1 MNIKI
6 WGFGLAITSLLSLGL
21 VGCATV
27 NDRTKVAK
35 DRDTAV
41 TATTTQTDRSGNK
54 SRKFSNNDK
63 LNKNRVVYSGDAP
76 ISPEQSPE
84 SVINAV
90 YQGVQTIHSDRG
102 TPELK
107 WGMTQGAEG
116 GCGAINGSH
125 YCKLD
130 HTIYITDR
138 DIQMAYQHGDAALA
152 YIIGHEYAH
161 AMQTAFGFQP
171 DVTPISELQADCL
184 SGLYLGTIPD
194 VTFDRQ
200 DIDEIRTIAYR
211 LGDYGLAHPN
221 HHGTPAQRLKAVEV
235 GIQGAIDG
243 RDFSVCQVE

>member
-6 WGFGLAITSLLSLGL
+6 IGFGLAIASCLSLGL
-21 VGCATV
+21 VGCSTP
-27 NDRTKVAK
+27 NERDKTAK
-35 DRDTAV
+35 SQDPAIAV
-41 TATTTQTDRSGNK
+41 TNKPAQKRDRVQNTGK
-54 SRKFSNNDK
+54 GDK
-63 LNKNRVVYSGDAP
+63 LTKNKVVYSGDAP
-76 ISPEQSPE
+76 ISPNQSAE
-84 SVINAV
+84 VVVNTV
-90 YQGVQTIHSDRG
+90 YQGVQKIHNDRG
-102 TPELK
+102 TPQLK
-107 WGMTQGAEG
+107 WGMESGAVG

-184 SGLYLGTIPD
+184 SGLYLGTMPD
-194 VTFDRQ
+194 VEFDRQ

-211 LGDYGLAHPN
+211 LGDYGLAHPD
-221 HHGTPAQRLKAVEV
+221 HHGTPAERLQAVEI
-235 GIQGAIDG
+235 GIKGAIEG
-243 RDFSVCQVE
+243 QGFSVCQAQ